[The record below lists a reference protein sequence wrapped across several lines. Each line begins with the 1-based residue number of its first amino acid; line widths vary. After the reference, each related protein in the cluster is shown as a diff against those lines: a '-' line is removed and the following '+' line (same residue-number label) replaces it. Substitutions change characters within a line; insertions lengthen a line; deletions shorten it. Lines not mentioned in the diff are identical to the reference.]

1 MGSGQP
7 PAAPPGTFPTHERRL
22 YMDLRAIGN
31 GGSAAFARQLGPFA
45 ITALTAWVAVL
56 FGTRMD
62 WTEYGISLALLAVSW
77 TYGVTMGLR
86 GNALTGTVLGSL
98 GFLAAL
104 GLLRDAAGGSVAAVS
119 IVSLLPVFQTA
130 LYTRDRL
137 GLWIVLAGIAV
148 FYLAPLVFIGPPH
161 YPNSGYRSALLG
173 ISVSSIV
180 GLATHELVAN
190 IRRRATEARHR
201 ERILSRVNDAMQD
214 LYESTDPRRDACRA
228 VQDVSEALVV
238 GLYEPDPATQTLLMT
253 TTTRTPDAIAAGAP
267 AKPASAV
274 ETAFH
279 TGEPQLIC
287 ENVEEHVGNVAL
299 WRADGAPSSLL
310 YQPLLRSGQTVG
322 VLFVGWRDR
331 VVATSPR
338 VVVASLLAHEIAAA
352 IYRQDMIDQ
361 LTDDALTDPL
371 TELPNRRAWDG
382 HLGSAMADADHRSV
396 AVAMFD
402 IDRFKQ
408 FNDSYGHPAG
418 DRLLRDTAAAW
429 RAEIRAEDFL
439 ARLGGEE
446 FALLL
451 TGRDTAS
458 VKALVERLRNSMP
471 GQQTVSAGI
480 ALRRDG
486 DTPEQLLS
494 RADRALYEA
503 KAAGRNRAVFADR

>member
-1 MGSGQP
+1 
-7 PAAPPGTFPTHERRL
+7 
-22 YMDLRAIGN
+22 MDVRAN
-31 GGSAAFARQLGPFA
+31 NTESSHVLMRQLGPFA
-45 ITALTAWVAVL
+45 ITGLTAWVAVL

-77 TYGVTMGLR
+77 AYGVTMGLR
-86 GNALTGTVLGSL
+86 GRMLTGTVLGSL

-104 GLLRDAAGGSVAAVS
+104 GLMRDSAGGSVAAVS

-130 LYTRDRL
+130 LYTHDRPA
-137 GLWIVLAGIAV
+137 LWIVLGGVAA

-161 YPNSGYRSALLG
+161 YPNSGYRRALLG

-190 IRRRATEARHR
+190 IRRRATEARRR
-201 ERILSRVNDAMQD
+201 ERIFTRVNETVQE
-214 LYESTDPRRDACRA
+214 LYTSADPRRDACRA
-228 VQDVSEALVV
+228 VEEVSEALVV
-238 GLYEPDPATQTLLMT
+238 GLYEPDKMTPTLRVT
-253 TTTRTPDAIAAGAP
+253 TTTRSPEAVVGGALARPD
-267 AKPASAV
+267 SAV
-274 ETAFH
+274 QLAFT
-279 TGEPQLIC
+279 TGEPQLIT
-287 ENVEEHVGNVAL
+287 ENVEAHVGNVEV
-299 WRADGAPSSLL
+299 WQADGAPNSAL
-310 YQPLLRSGQTVG
+310 YQPLVSGDQTVG
-322 VLFVGWRDR
+322 VLFVGWSGP
-331 VVATSPR
+331 VLANGPR
-338 VVVASLLAHEIAAA
+338 VAVASLLAREIAAM
-352 IYRQDMIDQ
+352 INRQDMIDQ
-361 LTDDALTDPL
+361 LTDEALTDPL

-382 HLGSAMADADHRSV
+382 QLGSAMGDGHHGSV

-446 FALLL
+446 FGLLL

-480 ALRRDG
+480 ALRSEG
-486 DTPEQLLS
+486 DTPDQLLS
-494 RADRALYEA
+494 RADKALYEA
-503 KAAGRNRAVFADR
+503 KAVGRDRAVVADS